1 MQGRL
6 QRVALPAV
14 LELQKIPSTPSTPDE
29 TLFIQLARFGRHELD
44 SSELRF
50 CFFRLPNRDCKA
62 SPPRSQFASTRCHFR
77 GLYRRRAG
85 GKVAPV
91 GGRYIMLA
99 VCQAPDRATPASVVD
114 LVNATC
120 GIWGHLS
127 RTRWSATGTCLRRRR
142 GPRSAAPLAALA
154 TSAHIARVCHMHT
167 AHLAGLATSAH
178 IARVCHMHTAHAH
191 SASAGGGHQL
201 HSSLCLLVARCYTRC
216 SARCLSHPRGV
227 DSHRTSMRPKRR
239 RPTASPPRTP
249 ASRAPRA
256 ACSTSMRWPRVFLGS
271 WATSSLAAG
280 QFASTR
286 RASPYAGAS
295 RAASCSTWTHRQTS
309 TKCRCS
315 PG

>member
-1 MQGRL
+1 
-6 QRVALPAV
+6 
-14 LELQKIPSTPSTPDE
+14 
-29 TLFIQLARFGRHELD
+29 
-44 SSELRF
+44 
-50 CFFRLPNRDCKA
+50 
-62 SPPRSQFASTRCHFR
+62 
-77 GLYRRRAG
+77 
-85 GKVAPV
+85 
-91 GGRYIMLA
+91 MLA
-99 VCQAPDRATPASVVD
+99 VCQAPDRATLASVD

-142 GPRSAAPLAALA
+142 GPRSAAPLAA
-154 TSAHIARVCHMHT
+154 
-167 AHLAGLATSAH
+167 LATSAH